1 MLFWII
7 KIVLTHISIQIQ
19 NINEKK
25 RRLLLKLLSKIIK
38 LKKVY
43 LKKTNR
49 YQKLNNTTEVIII
62 GSGTLATTT
71 LIMSF
76 TVVASPL
83 LIVSATFS
91 SIATLGT
98 ALKRATN
105 IQTKYDTH
113 KSTYLAYSELEREVR
128 LKITNNGLTSEQYDA
143 FFVDLNN
150 RLNLIEDNA
159 IPVESISG
167 SNRDLTLTPVN

>member
-1 MLFWII
+1 M
-7 KIVLTHISIQIQ
+7 
-19 NINEKK
+19 NEKK
-25 RRLLLKLLSKIIK
+25 RRLLMKLLSKIIK
-38 LKKVY
+38 LKKIY

-76 TVVASPL
+76 SVVASPL

-105 IQTKYDTH
+105 IQTKYEAH

-128 LKITNNGLTSEQYDA
+128 LKITDCDLSDEEYDC
-143 FFVDLNN
+143 FFTDLNN

-159 IPVESISG
+159 IPVENSSG
-167 SNRDLTLTPVN
+167 SDNNLTLTPKT

>member
-1 MLFWII
+1 M
-7 KIVLTHISIQIQ
+7 
-19 NINEKK
+19 NEKK

-43 LKKTNR
+43 LKKTNI
-49 YQKLNNTTEVIII
+49 YQKLNSTTEVIII

-76 TVVASPL
+76 TVIASPL

-113 KSTYLAYSELEREVR
+113 KSTYLAYSDLERDVR
-128 LKITNNGLTSEQYDA
+128 LKITNYELSDEQYDS
-143 FFVDLNN
+143 FFTDLNN
-150 RLNLIEDNA
+150 RLSLIEDTA
-159 IPVESISG
+159 IPVVSISG
-167 SNRDLTLTPVN
+167 SNRDLTTSPVNK